1 MAFSYATVLED
12 LRMTDI
18 ITKLD
23 AQSGVATLEIGTTAF
38 ASILVTISLQKPSFT
53 EVGAGDHHGR
63 RSLER
68 RRRQFGGT
76 AAVARL
82 KDSAGTVWVNN
93 LTVGTSATDIILNS
107 TSITAGQTITISS
120 GTITGTP

>member
-53 EVGAGDHHGR
+53 EAARVITMAGVPLSGVAGN
-63 RSLER
+63 S
-68 RRRQFGGT
+68 GT

>member
-1 MAFSYATVLED
+1 MAFSYGQALAD

-23 AQSGVATLEIGTTAF
+23 AQSGFAVLDIGTTAF
-38 ASILVTISLQKPSFT
+38 GTILVSITLQKPSFSEASET
-53 EVGAGDHHGR
+53 ITMLGVPLSGVAGNT
-63 RSLER
+63 
-68 RRRQFGGT
+68 GT

-93 LTVGTSATDIILNS
+93 LVVGTSAADLILNS
-107 TSITAGQTITISS
+107 LSITSGQTVTITA
-120 GTITGTP
+120 GTITGTA